1 MKFSVTVKQKLGDE
15 TTKECSV
22 YNGATLVE
30 KVSFIAGADV
40 NEAANL
46 VEAMKDSKYLS
57 AELVSGASGIMQTV
71 AQQALAGGSAPA
83 VTTEDYSNAFN
94 AFETYA
100 WNVLVLD
107 TVEEDV
113 KALAKTYME
122 RIHFKR
128 CIGCLQYLR
137 SGRKVTCYKKNE
149 CKIL

>member
-1 MKFSVTVKQKLGDE
+1 
-15 TTKECSV
+15 
-22 YNGATLVE
+22 
-30 KVSFIAGADV
+30 
-40 NEAANL
+40 
-46 VEAMKDSKYLS
+46 
-57 AELVSGASGIMQTV
+57 MQTV

-122 RIHFKR
+122 RIHSNGALGVCVLGEAAGKSLATRKTNAKF
-128 CIGCLQYLR
+128 YLLR
-137 SGRKVTCYKKNE
+137 
-149 CKIL
+149 